1 MLKRENKPQFLP
13 TVTPRYELNEETGM
27 LEEVGI
33 TDDYALIQSSA
44 DTAFDKIL
52 KRLGYFDS
60 PEIELYDPKKVE
72 FVDDT
77 PLTDNL
83 EEVGY
88 TSYADFLEK
97 VQDYADKRGL
107 PATFT
112 PEQIVADM
120 RDHSV
125 ELKKNIEKELN
136 ENEKKNIVE
145 EGE

>member
-1 MLKRENKPQFLP
+1 MLKRENPPQCLP
-13 TVTPRYELNEETGM
+13 TVTPRFELNEETGT

-33 TDDYALIQSSA
+33 RDDYAFVQSSA
-44 DTAFDKIL
+44 DTAFDMIL

-77 PLTDNL
+77 PLTENL

-97 VQDYADKRGL
+97 VQDYAEKRGL
-107 PATFT
+107 PATLT

-120 RDHSV
+120 RSHSA
-125 ELKKNIEKELN
+125 ELKKNIEKELK
-136 ENEKKNIVE
+136 ENEKKNVVE
-145 EGE
+145 KSE

>member
-1 MLKRENKPQFLP
+1 MLKRENKPQCLP

-44 DTAFDKIL
+44 DTAFDKVL

-60 PEIELYDPKKVE
+60 PAIELYDPKKVE

-97 VQDYADKRGL
+97 VQDYAEKRGL
-107 PATFT
+107 PATLT
-112 PEQIVADM
+112 PEQIVAHM
-120 RDHSV
+120 RSHSA
-125 ELKKNIEKELN
+125 ELKKNIEKEMK
-136 ENEKKNIVE
+136 ENETKESVE
-145 EGE
+145 ESK

>member
-1 MLKRENKPQFLP
+1 MLKRENPPQCLP
-13 TVTPRYELNEETGM
+13 TVTPRFEFNEETGM

-33 TDDYALIQSSA
+33 RDDYAFVQSSA
-44 DTAFDKIL
+44 ETAFDKVL

-60 PEIELYDPKKVE
+60 PEVELYDPNKVQ

-77 PLTDNL
+77 PLTENL

-97 VQDYADKRGL
+97 VQDYAENRGL

-120 RDHSV
+120 RAHSA
-125 ELKKNIEKELN
+125 ELKKNIEKELK
-136 ENEKKNIVE
+136 ENEKKNVVE
-145 EGE
+145 ASE

>member
-1 MLKRENKPQFLP
+1 MLKRENAPQCLS

-33 TDDYALIQSSA
+33 RDDYAFIQSSA
-44 DTAFDKIL
+44 ETAFDKVL

-60 PEIELYDPKKVE
+60 PDVELYDLKKVE

-77 PLTDNL
+77 PLTENL

-97 VQDYADKRGL
+97 VQDYAEKRGL
-107 PATFT
+107 PATLT

-120 RDHSV
+120 RSHSA
-125 ELKKNIEKELN
+125 ELKKNIEKEIQ
-136 ENEKKNIVE
+136 ENEKKKSVE
-145 EGE
+145 ASE

>member
-1 MLKRENKPQFLP
+1 MLKRENVPQCLP

-33 TDDYALIQSSA
+33 RDDYAFIQSSA
-44 DTAFDKIL
+44 ETAFDKVL

-60 PEIELYDPKKVE
+60 PEVELYDPKKVE

-77 PLTDNL
+77 PLTENL
-83 EEVGY
+83 EDVGY

-97 VQDYADKRGL
+97 VQDYAEKRGL
-107 PATFT
+107 PATLT

-120 RDHSV
+120 RAHSA
-125 ELKKNIEKELN
+125 ELKKNIEKEIK
-136 ENEKKNIVE
+136 ENEKKNVVE
-145 EGE
+145 ASE